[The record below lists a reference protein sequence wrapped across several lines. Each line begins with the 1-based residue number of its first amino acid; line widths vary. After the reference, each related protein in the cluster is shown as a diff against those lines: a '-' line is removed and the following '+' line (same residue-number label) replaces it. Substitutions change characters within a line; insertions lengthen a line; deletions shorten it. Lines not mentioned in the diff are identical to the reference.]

1 MNVPTDENGNI
12 SIDDFYNAVEQMI
25 INMRENR
32 AGTPPV
38 SRDSVID
45 ALPASSNTPT
55 PTFQGQGRPTDMRR
69 VFRF

>member
-12 SIDDFYNAVEQMI
+12 PIDVFYNAVEQMI

-32 AGTPPV
+32 AGTPHV

-45 ALPASSNTPT
+45 DDDPPSHTPQ
-55 PTFQGQGRPTDMRR
+55 FQGQGRPTDMRR